1 MDQQQAFDVILQGH
15 NAFVTG
21 NAGTGK
27 TFLLAHI
34 YNFFKSSK
42 KIFVTCTTGIACKNL
57 PSYLKPTTLHSLAG
71 IKEGRSSSYS
81 LLEQVKRNSDAVER
95 WTNVDLLMIDEVS
108 MLSNKVFDSIE
119 FIARMLGEKTHFT
132 ISTYLTL
139 PQVLQLKVGAK
150 VMLVTTLSKELVN
163 GLTGIVT
170 SFSTDNFPMVK
181 FDNVKL
187 QIQYNMYY
195 ISFVKSSLI

>member
-15 NAFVTG
+15 NASVTG

-42 KIFVTCTTGIACKNL
+42 KIFVTCRTGIACKNR
-57 PSYLKPTTLHSLAG
+57 PSYLKPTTLHSFAG

-95 WTNVDLLMIDEVS
+95 WKNVGLLMIDEVS
-108 MLSNKVFDSIE
+108 MLRGSNTKNLAI
-119 FIARMLGEKTHFT
+119 
-132 ISTYLTL
+132 
-139 PQVLQLKVGAK
+139 
-150 VMLVTTLSKELVN
+150 
-163 GLTGIVT
+163 
-170 SFSTDNFPMVK
+170 
-181 FDNVKL
+181 
-187 QIQYNMYY
+187 
-195 ISFVKSSLI
+195 